1 MIINLAQYL
10 QIKGVLKINIMQVY
24 TIKGMGCTG
33 CATTIEQ
40 RLSKVAGVT
49 AVKVDFNAQKAF
61 VESKEEVSFPA
72 LQKAL
77 EGTDYTIKQ
86 DCHDDTHLLC
96 KGHEL

>member
-1 MIINLAQYL
+1 M
-10 QIKGVLKINIMQVY
+10 KTY

-33 CATTIEQ
+33 CATTVEE

-49 AVKVDFNAQKAF
+49 TVKVDFNAQKAF
-61 VESKEEVSFPA
+61 VESKEEVSLPA

-77 EGTDYTIKQ
+77 EGTDYTIKK
-86 DCHDDTHLLC
+86 DWHDDTHLLC

>member
-1 MIINLAQYL
+1 
-10 QIKGVLKINIMQVY
+10 MQVY

-33 CATTIEQ
+33 CATTVEQ

-61 VESKEEVSFPA
+61 VESKEEVSLPA

-77 EGTDYTIKQ
+77 EGTDYTIEKNWQ
-86 DCHDDTHLLC
+86 DDTHLLC

>member
-1 MIINLAQYL
+1 LNINLAQYL
-10 QIKGVLKINIMQVY
+10 QVKGVIKINIMQVY

-33 CATTIEQ
+33 CATTVEQ

-61 VESKEEVSFPA
+61 VESKEEVSLPA

-77 EGTDYTIKQ
+77 EGTDYTIKK
-86 DCHDDTHLLC
+86 D
-96 KGHEL
+96 